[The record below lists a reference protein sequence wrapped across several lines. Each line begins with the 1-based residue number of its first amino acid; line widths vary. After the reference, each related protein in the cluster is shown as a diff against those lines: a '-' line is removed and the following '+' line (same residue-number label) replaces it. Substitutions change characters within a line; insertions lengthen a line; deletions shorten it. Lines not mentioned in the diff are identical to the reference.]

1 MNPLR
6 PAVGNQTAQSAA
18 HWLDPYRFA
27 QRHGFG
33 LFEWFS
39 DRKGAQ
45 GWDFSLCDVAC
56 RKALAQQAHSSGML
70 FTIHAPWDTEPAGHE
85 GRLRLRSGIEFAAD
99 VGARLVVVHLPG
111 PQDEARWIDGM
122 KAPLLWASEASVVLA
137 LENTPAT
144 SPADCER
151 VFAALRRQYGSKAPM
166 GLCFDMGHANLCP
179 ATRNDYVGFVDA
191 LSPEVNVVHAHM
203 HENWGQT
210 DEHRVLFTGP
220 AAHDPRGIS
229 MLVERLLRRGYAGGF
244 VLEQWPDPPELLL
257 AAAERLRGLLAQ
269 S

>member
-1 MNPLR
+1 MTRHVHP
-6 PAVGNQTAQSAA
+6 VGNQTAQSAV
-18 HWLDPYRFA
+18 HWLDPYHFA

-39 DRKGAQ
+39 DQKGAQ
-45 GWDFSLCDVAC
+45 GWDFSLCDVEC
-56 RKALAQQAHSSGML
+56 RKALAQQARSSGML
-70 FTIHAPWDTEPAGHE
+70 FTVHAPWDTQPASHE
-85 GRLRLRSGIEFAAD
+85 GRVRLRSSIEFAVD
-99 VGARLVVVHLPG
+99 VDAHLLVVHLPSS
-111 PQDEARWIDGM
+111 QDETAWVDAM
-122 KAPLLWASEASVVLA
+122 DAPLRWAKQADIVLA
-137 LENTPAT
+137 LENTPLT

-166 GLCFDMGHANLCP
+166 GLCFDMGHANLCS
-179 ATRNDYVGFVDA
+179 ATHNDYVGFVDA
-191 LSPEVNVVHAHM
+191 LAPEVNVVHAHM